1 MMQIK
6 PNRAMTSQKDSNKRS
21 DPAEAD
27 DTTNALIQHLPDQNG
42 ATSDAHARRPRALSL
57 SSASDAN
64 ATLSSSHLL
73 AFLPARDAE
82 SEHHRHS
89 SSSQISDDSVALS
102 PLTEDFSGFPG
113 SRRHSEPVNSLWLE
127 GGNGSFGMG
136 PGPTTDSD
144 DGVTAMDLNTL
155 NFDDFDYDDS
165 PGSDSSFITPV
176 DTPSG
181 NEKKGSFNSR
191 YQSFSGISHQ
201 SSRSTL
207 VSASDSQ
214 LDDGEIEDGGSAN
227 VNVVIRV
234 RPLSEQENKRGD
246 RNVVVVQSPSS
257 LLIEGDKNKQFT
269 FNHVFPGEATQQD
282 VLEECG
288 IKKMVDMAVEGYAC
302 TAFAYGQTG
311 SGKTYT
317 ITGPPRAV
325 RSHLQAESMSG
336 LIQRSLAYLFDMIR
350 LKPKMSFSLRSSYL
364 EIYNEQVKDLLN
376 LTGRDSLQV
385 RWSKDKGFYV
395 ENLFVVECEIL
406 DDMLAVLEEGM
417 SQKAIATNN
426 VNEHSSRSHTIMTIN
441 IDTELPDPDDGDL
454 YITKHGKLSFVDL
467 AGSEKVKELGSTAEL
482 LSETTNINKSLLTL
496 GNCISSLSDLRK
508 RSGHIPYRDSKLTKL
523 LADSLGGS
531 GITLMIACIS
541 PSSYCLS
548 ESLNTLRY
556 ANRARRIKNKPVVRM
571 DPREKLISSLKREV
585 RLLRSENQYLRQ
597 RLEFPGTAQPSLRP
611 PIANGNDLGEAG
623 FGPGEPPPDGEL
635 TPVPNGRTLV
645 EEPRIERRE
654 APLEG
659 SHGGEGGGGGGK
671 GNYHQQQDQVPS
683 QNNPTV
689 SAKSAADNSL
699 YEMLQE
705 YMVENETL
713 RSENSDLHSVKEKA
727 RRDHDVVARENDRL
741 LKKLEDLE
749 RVFTASPYSLPSS
762 FNSRTSSGQ
771 STSLRVLN
779 NNQPL
784 PLGQAHPLAHH
795 SPPNKSQ
802 HPSQGRSPPGS
813 LQNSLDKRHSH
824 GGSSWRQS
832 GELPPV
838 DSVKGIPDGYRSSQ
852 QRPTPPGQRDIP
864 PSQRSFP
871 SMSTQPPFN
880 PPPTNHSFPRTQS
893 KQSELAGT
901 YPGAGH
907 SYPPTQRGPKKGID
921 SQRLSNTSQS
931 FPPPTGL
938 QSSFSGSMGT
948 VHEDL
953 QQSGP
958 PPPVGA
964 TGPPAPSKRD
974 SSVSVR
980 SSLSN
985 PSLPGGKHHQ
995 PKADIYI
1002 PSVPSTGLTKDSS
1015 PRRDTSNRHDLQTIH
1030 ETGSGNPAAAAAT
1043 SLRHH
1048 PSTTSEATVG
1058 ASHSQVALRGR
1069 PPKGLSTANTTS
1081 TGYSTKSKKTA
1092 WSGAGGSG
1100 TGGGGGGG
1108 GTGGA
1113 GSSQQPS
1120 KNLTASNGVPLNTI
1134 PKTPAV
1140 TPPPVKYKPQGSNKM
1155 LAAATNNLDINYK
1168 GPNSDSLNDLNKKLR
1183 EELQALDGEIEYM
1196 KYVNKSKAGVTGG
1209 KGKRR

>member
-21 DPAEAD
+21 EPAEAD

-57 SSASDAN
+57 SSASAAN

-82 SEHHRHS
+82 SEHHHHS

-102 PLTEDFSGFPG
+102 PLTEDFSGLPG

-127 GGNGSFGMG
+127 DGNGSFGMG
-136 PGPTTDSD
+136 PGPTTDS
-144 DGVTAMDLNTL
+144 GM
-155 NFDDFDYDDS
+155 
-165 PGSDSSFITPV
+165 
-176 DTPSG
+176 
-181 NEKKGSFNSR
+181 ER
-191 YQSFSGISHQ
+191 R
-201 SSRSTL
+201 SSRGSWSTL

-659 SHGGEGGGGGGK
+659 SHGGGGK

-795 SPPNKSQ
+795 SPPTKSQ
-802 HPSQGRSPPGS
+802 QPSQGRSPPGS

-852 QRPTPPGQRDIP
+852 QRPTPPGQRDIS

-871 SMSTQPPFN
+871 SISTQPPFN

-938 QSSFSGSMGT
+938 QASFSGSMGT

-958 PPPVGA
+958 PPPVA
-964 TGPPAPSKRD
+964 AAGPPAPSKWD

-1030 ETGSGNPAAAAAT
+1030 ETGSGNPAAAAPA

-1048 PSTTSEATVG
+1048 PSTTSEATIG
-1058 ASHSQVALRGR
+1058 ASHSQGALRGR

-1100 TGGGGGGG
+1100 TGGGGG
-1108 GTGGA
+1108 TGGA

-1120 KNLTASNGVPLNTI
+1120 KTLTASNGVPLNTI
-1134 PKTPAV
+1134 PKTPVV